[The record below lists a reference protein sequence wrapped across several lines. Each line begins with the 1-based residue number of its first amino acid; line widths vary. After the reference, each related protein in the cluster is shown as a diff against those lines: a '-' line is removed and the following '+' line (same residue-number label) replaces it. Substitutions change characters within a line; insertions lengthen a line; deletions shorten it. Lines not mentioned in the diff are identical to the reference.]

1 MDFEAEWLLTLPVFF
16 ALGWLAARMNYKK
29 QMAQTQKLPTAYFKG
44 LNFLLDKQP
53 DQAIDALID
62 VARVDT
68 GTTDLYFTLGHLF
81 AQRGEIARAI
91 TVYQSLLERADLHE
105 QARLAALHKLGL
117 VFLQG
122 GLFDRAEEC
131 FKLLKGTELHEA
143 AMQQLLL
150 IYQSQQEWS
159 QAIEIA
165 QQMKRT
171 PESETALMH
180 FHCECAA
187 QAISQK
193 NHIEAEREIAAAL
206 AWRPT
211 SVRALLLK
219 ANGYANQSHYAQAIT
234 LLKNLADSQPAA
246 IALLVNDIMAAYEA
260 LGEPAIGLQY
270 LYEQALATGSVDVLN
285 AWLIAQDKYGDASQT
300 TAQLYAVFAQ
310 HPSLNALDKVLQ
322 QRLSSTTD
330 AAAQQETTM
339 IQGLIKKQ
347 VLQFSRYRC
356 SSCGF
361 EAARYYWQC
370 PACTRWETYPPKRL
384 EELEQ
389 ARHSRGQVNGY

>member
-1 MDFEAEWLLTLPVFF
+1 MNFEAEWLLVLPVFF
-16 ALGWLAARMNYKK
+16 ALGWLAARTNYQK
-29 QMAQTQKLPTAYFKG
+29 QIAQTQKLPTAYFKG

-91 TVYQSLLERADLHE
+91 AVYQSLLERADLPE

-131 FKLLKGTELHEA
+131 FKLLKGSQLHETA
-143 AMQQLLL
+143 LQQLLQ
-150 IYQSQQEWS
+150 IYQSQQEWA
-159 QAIEIA
+159 QAIDVA

-171 PESETALMH
+171 PDNEMTLAH

-187 QAISQK
+187 HAMSKK
-193 NHIEAEREIAAAL
+193 NHLEAEREIAAAL
-206 AWRPT
+206 ALRPT
-211 SVRALLLK
+211 SIRALLLK
-219 ANGYANQSHYAQAIT
+219 ANLHAAQSQHTQVVV
-234 LLKNLADSQPAA
+234 LLKNLADTQPAA
-246 IALLVNDIMAAYEA
+246 IALLVNDMMAAHEA

-270 LYEQALATGSVDVLN
+270 VYDQALTTGSVDVLN
-285 AWLIAQDKYGDASQT
+285 AWLTAQKKYGDASQT
-300 TAQLYAVFAQ
+300 MARLYAVFAQ

-322 QRLSSTTD
+322 QRLLSEPD
-330 AAAQQETTM
+330 VVAQQETSM

-356 SSCGF
+356 ASCGF